1 MKRRLRGPSPALVI
15 ALIALFVALGGTS
28 FAAINALP
36 KNSVGTKQL
45 KKNAVTGVKIKN
57 GAVTAAKINPSGLT
71 VPNAT
76 HATSAD
82 SATSATNATNAT
94 NATTA
99 ANANALGGV
108 AASGYVK
115 NSGTIYVQQGHANW
129 QPFASTDPVTI
140 TRYSNAQGIF
150 SSTTGSHQ
158 FRIDLTIP
166 TALYGHA
173 LSFTGARICFGANTT
188 SFVDEVFVEDENET
202 TGAPGPI
209 PTLLVDDT
217 TNRTTGACLT
227 YSGSAV
233 TLSSS
238 NQISIYL
245 VANWT
250 GTATLYLGSV
260 TAILQPTSTVA
271 TLRKSAVTSK
281 LAPGAG
287 GTAPR

>member
-36 KNSVGTKQL
+36 KNSVGSKQL

-82 SATSATNATNAT
+82 SATNAT

-99 ANANALGGV
+99 TNANSLGGV

-129 QPFASTDPVTI
+129 QPFASTDPVTVS
-140 TRYSNAQGIF
+140 RYTNGQGIF
-150 SSTTGSHQ
+150 SSATGSHQ

-166 TALYGHA
+166 TALYGRA

-188 SFVDEVFVEDENET
+188 SSITEVFLEKETET
-202 TGAPGPI
+202 TTSGAPGPA
-209 PTLLVDDT
+209 PSLLVNDAT
-217 TNRTTGACLT
+217 VRTNATCLT
-227 YSGSAV
+227 YSGTSAT
-233 TLSSS
+233 TLTSSD
-238 NQISIYL
+238 QISIYL

-250 GTATLYLGSV
+250 GSATLYLGSV

>member
-1 MKRRLRGPSPALVI
+1 MKRRLRAPSPALVI

-36 KNSVGTKQL
+36 KNSVGAKQL
-45 KKNAVTGVKIKN
+45 KKNAVTGVKIKK
-57 GAVTAAKINPSGLT
+57 GAVTASKINPSGLT
-71 VPNAT
+71 VPSAT

-82 SATSATNATNAT
+82 SATNATNAT

-129 QPFASTDPVTI
+129 QPFVSTDPVTV
-140 TRYSNAQGIF
+140 TRYTNGQGIF
-150 SSTTGSHQ
+150 STTVGSHQ

-166 TALYGHA
+166 TSLYGHDLA
-173 LSFTGARICFGANTT
+173 FTGARICFGANTT
-188 SFVDEVFVEDENET
+188 SSITEVFVEKETET
-202 TGAPGPI
+202 TGAPGPA
-209 PTLLVDDT
+209 PSLLVDDT
-217 TNRTTGACLT
+217 THRTGGACLT
-227 YSGSAV
+227 YSGTSAA

-238 NQISIYL
+238 TQISIYL

-250 GTATLYLGSV
+250 GSATLYLGSV

-271 TLRKSAVTSK
+271 SLRKSAGSGK
-281 LAPGAG
+281 LTPGVG

>member
-1 MKRRLRGPSPALVI
+1 MKRLLRGPSPALVI

-36 KNSVGTKQL
+36 KNSVGAKQL

-57 GAVTAAKINPSGLT
+57 KAVTAAKINPSGLT

-82 SATSATNATNAT
+82 SATNAT

-99 ANANALGGV
+99 ANANDLGGV

-140 TRYSNAQGIF
+140 THYSNAQGIA
-150 SSTTGSHQ
+150 SSTIGSHQ
-158 FRIDLTIP
+158 FRIDLTVP
-166 TALYGHA
+166 TSLYGHD
-173 LSFTGARICFGANTT
+173 LSFTGARICFGANST
-188 SFVDEVFVEDENET
+188 SFIDEVFVEKEIET
-202 TGAPGPI
+202 DGAPGSS
-209 PTLLVDDT
+209 TSDLVDDT
-217 TNRTTGACLT
+217 TNRTGSACLT
-227 YSGSAV
+227 YSGASPT

-238 NQISIYL
+238 TQISIYL
-245 VANWT
+245 VADWT
-250 GTATLYLGSV
+250 ATSTLYLGSV

-271 TLRKSAVTSK
+271 TLRKSAVTKK